1 MTIITIT
8 IYVNMSNVVIGL
20 KNYNCEASSIKSTTH
35 SISLESPLIF
45 KLSLSLWLSLLELSL
60 LFSLLFSL
68 LSLLNLISLPSLT
81 HSPFSF
87 LYSLIGMS
95 YSLSFPFYLYSLF
108 LCKVSYSVSN
118 YSIFHILLSIFN
130 S

>member
-20 KNYNCEASSIKSTTH
+20 KNYNSEPSSIKSTTH
-35 SISLESPLIF
+35 SISLESPLIV
-45 KLSLSLWLSLLELSL
+45 KLSLSLWLSLFQLSL

>member
-20 KNYNCEASSIKSTTH
+20 KNYNSEASSIKSTTH

-45 KLSLSLWLSLLELSL
+45 KLSLSLWLSLLQLSL

-68 LSLLNLISLPSLT
+68 LSLLNLINLPSVT

-118 YSIFHILLSIFN
+118 YSIFPYTIIYF
-130 S
+130 